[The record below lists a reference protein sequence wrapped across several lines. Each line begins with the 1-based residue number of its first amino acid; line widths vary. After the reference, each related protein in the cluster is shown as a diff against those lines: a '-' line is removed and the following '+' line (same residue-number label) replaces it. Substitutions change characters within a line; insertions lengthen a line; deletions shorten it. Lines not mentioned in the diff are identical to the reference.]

1 MKKKKGKKRK
11 RRKHKQIKNESKAK
25 WKQNKNKTRIR
36 KRGEG
41 TYTVR
46 WSGGVPM
53 FLRASSAAQAAKVFL
68 YKGQGRGSVSRKWC
82 QGGESTLT
90 WFSAPWLLYS
100 PLPYLLSLPSSL
112 PAAVRWR
119 CWACSFSMG
128 PLHRQTMRHAYEL
141 LGLPKLSWQTQNG
154 LF

>member
-11 RRKHKQIKNESKAK
+11 RKRKKHKWIKNESKAK

-46 WSGGVPM
+46 WSGGPPM
-53 FLRASSAAQAAKVFL
+53 FSQASSAGWAAEVFL

-82 QGGESTLT
+82 QGGELTLT
-90 WFSAPWLLYS
+90 WFSAPWLSYS

-112 PAAVRWR
+112 PAVVWWR
-119 CWACSFSMG
+119 RWACSFLMG
-128 PLHRQTMRHAYEL
+128 PLCQQTMWCTYES
-141 LGLPKLSWQTQNG
+141 LGLPELSWQT
-154 LF
+154 